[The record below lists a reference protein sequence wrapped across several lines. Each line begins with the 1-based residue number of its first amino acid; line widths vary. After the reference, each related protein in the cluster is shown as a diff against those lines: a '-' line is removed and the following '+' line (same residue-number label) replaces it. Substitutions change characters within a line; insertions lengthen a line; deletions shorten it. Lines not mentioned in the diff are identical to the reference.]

1 MSFVT
6 VYERDVEV
14 PIKISKTANEEA
26 RKKRLERWP
35 REAGLTIPLDESGT
49 NFMQLV
55 KSFSADYGLE
65 LGERVWDVK
74 DVGGKYSV
82 SMVWKLV
89 KGNDVK
95 GYAKVNG
102 EIPLTPTGEEGS
114 NVVYTA
120 RLKYTIE
127 ISNDVLSEKASVEN
141 VPEVNL
147 FG

>member
-1 MSFVT
+1 M
-6 VYERDVEV
+6 YERDVEV

>member
-120 RLKYTIE
+120 KLKYTIE

>member
-35 REAGLTIPLDESGT
+35 REASLTIPLDESGT
-49 NFMQLV
+49 NFIQLV